1 MKYKEYNDQELISM
15 IRESSEEAKD
25 ILYDKYKYIIDIELK
40 KYNNLAVILGYD
52 YNDLYQDALV
62 GFSDAIANYREDK
75 EASLPYFIT
84 LCVDRKLQY
93 AIRSVNNKK
102 SRLQSESLSLEYVY
116 DDSSLPLIETISGSS
131 LNDPLLKMMNEED
144 YNELSEKIEKELSVG
159 EYEVYKYMIKGL
171 KYNEIA
177 LILGKEPKQIDNAM
191 QRIKNKV
198 KRIVNKL

>member
-1 MKYKEYNDQELISM
+1 MKYEEYNDQELIMM

-25 ILYDKYKYIIDIELK
+25 ILFDKYKYIIDIELK
-40 KYNNLAVILGYD
+40 KYSNIARILGYD

-62 GFSDAIANYREDK
+62 GFSDAIVNYRDDRA
-75 EASLPYFIT
+75 ASLPSFIT

-116 DDSSLPLIETISGSS
+116 DNATLPLRETISDNSI
-131 LNDPLLKMMNEED
+131 NDPLFKLMNEEE
-144 YNELSEKIEKELSVG
+144 YKELNEKIKKELSAT
-159 EYEVYKYMIKGL
+159 EYEVYNYMIKGL

-177 LILGKEPKQIDNAM
+177 VLLDREPKQIDNAM
-191 QRIKNKV
+191 QRIKNKI
-198 KRIVNKL
+198 KRIIKK

>member
-84 LCVDRKLQY
+84 LCVDRKLQ
-93 AIRSVNNKK
+93 
-102 SRLQSESLSLEYVY
+102 SESLSLEYVY
-116 DDSSLPLIETISGSS
+116 DDSSLPLIETISGNS

-177 LILGKEPKQIDNAM
+177 TILGKEPKQIDNAM